1 MDLVLASASPRR
13 VELLRAAGFQ
23 PLVVP
28 ADLDETGLPG
38 EAPAA
43 HVGRL
48 ARAKAHSIAA
58 RFPAAAVLA
67 ADTVVALDDEILG
80 KPRDDDDARRMLGR
94 LAGRAHRVYTG
105 VALAV
110 GADMRVEVAVSE
122 VTMASLSPAEVEWYL
137 ASGEGR
143 DKAGAY
149 AIQGLASRYVT
160 GIQGSYSNVVGLPVA
175 VVYRWLRELPVIHSQ
190 H

>member
-23 PLVVP
+23 PVVVP
-28 ADLDETGLPG
+28 AHLDEVGLPG
-38 EAPAA
+38 ETPAA
-43 HVGRL
+43 HVVRL
-48 ARAKAHSIAA
+48 ARAKANAIAA
-58 RFPAAAVLA
+58 RYPAAAVLG
-67 ADTVVALDDEILG
+67 ADTVVAIDDEILG

-110 GADMRVEVAVSE
+110 GADIRAEVAMSE
-122 VTMASLSPAEVEWYL
+122 VTLAPLSPEEIEWYI
-137 ASGEGR
+137 ASGESR

-160 GIQGSYSNVVGLPVA
+160 SIQGSYTNVVGLPVA
-175 VVYRWLRELPVIHSQ
+175 VVYRWLRDLPVIHSQ

>member
-1 MDLVLASASPRR
+1 M
-13 VELLRAAGFQ
+13 LRAAGFQ
-23 PLVVP
+23 PIVVP
-28 ADLDETGLPG
+28 ADVDETGLPG

-43 HVGRL
+43 QVVRL
-48 ARAKAHSIAA
+48 ARAKAAAVAA
-58 RFPAAAVLA
+58 RYPSAAVLG
-67 ADTVVALDDEILG
+67 ADTVVAIDDEILG
-80 KPRDDDDARRMLGR
+80 KPRDEDDARRMLGR

-110 GADMRVEVAVSE
+110 GADMCAEVAMSE
-122 VTMASLSPAEVEWYL
+122 VAMASLSPAEIEWYV
-137 ASGEGR
+137 ASGESR

-160 GIQGSYSNVVGLPVA
+160 SIEGSYSNVVGLPVA
-175 VVYRWLRELPVIHSQ
+175 VVYRWLRDLPVIHSQ

>member
-149 AIQGLASRYVT
+149 AIQGLASKFVERVEGCYF
-160 GIQGSYSNVVGLPVA
+160 NVIGLPVSQ
-175 VVYRWLRELPVIHSQ
+175 VYRYLKSLE
-190 H
+190 